1 MFYRTFF
8 IVIRKE
14 RVSSENILDSL
25 FGWIS
30 KKVIV
35 MNKNDVDRYMVV
47 NYNYRLINV
56 DIKEFK
62 I

>member
-1 MFYRTFF
+1 VFYRTFF